1 MSTSRGRRVRV
12 AILHQGFIPDY
23 RVRFFEH
30 LGRAREVEYV
40 VFHGE
45 PPSGTGH
52 RAAPGPFAF
61 ANVAVANH
69 ELRIAG
75 KALLYQPLVREVAG
89 PRFDGAVLGAEL
101 GMLANTALFPLLKV
115 RGHRVMLWGQGGEK
129 AEDRG
134 RLGGLVS
141 GLGSRLK
148 LAAARSADGYIAYT
162 EGGREHLLAAGLD
175 PDSVFVV
182 RNTLDVE
189 GEIEMHREL
198 AVLPEQQLRK
208 ELGLRPGSVVLLF
221 LGRVYAEKRL
231 GELVEVLRELSRRG
245 LDAET
250 VEAIVIGDGP
260 DLDRVRAAAGDLA
273 GLHFLG
279 ELREREQVAR
289 CMRVAAALAI
299 PGKVGLAV
307 NHALAHGVPVVTR
320 AGDLH
325 APEFEYLD
333 VTNSIVV
340 EGGLDRFTA
349 AIAEFVA
356 APECRRDLAEGALA
370 SREDLTVAAMA
381 TAFHAAVC
389 RIFAIE
395 V

>member
-1 MSTSRGRRVRV
+1 VRI
-12 AILHQGFIPDY
+12 AILHQGFVPDY

-40 VFHGE
+40 VFHGQ

-61 ANVAVANH
+61 ANVAVANR
-69 ELRIAG
+69 ELRVAG
-75 KALLYQPLVREVAG
+75 KALLYQPAVREVAG

-101 GMLANTALFPLLKV
+101 GLLANTVLFGLLKS
-115 RGHRVMLWGQGGEK
+115 RGRGVVLWGQGGEK

-141 GLGSRLK
+141 TLGSRLK
-148 LAAARSADGYIAYT
+148 LAAAGSADGYIAYT
-162 EGGREHLLAAGLD
+162 AGGRQRLLAAGLD
-175 PDSVFVV
+175 PDRVFVV
-182 RNTLDVE
+182 GNTLDVE
-189 GEIEMHREL
+189 GEIELHGEL
-198 AVLPEQQLRK
+198 AEVPEQQLRK

-231 GELVEVLRELSRRG
+231 GELVEVLRELRRRG
-245 LDAET
+245 LDADT
-250 VEAIVIGDGP
+250 VEAVAIGDGP
-260 DLDRVRAAAGDLA
+260 DLDRVRAAAGDLG

-289 CMRVAAALAI
+289 YMRVAAALAI
-299 PGKVGLAV
+299 PGKVGLAA
-307 NHALAHGVPVVTR
+307 NHAFAHGVPAITR

-333 VTNSIVV
+333 PTNSIVV
-340 EGGLDRFTA
+340 EGGLDRYTA

-356 APECRRDLAEGALA
+356 RPERRRELAAGALV

-381 TAFHAAVC
+381 AAFHAAVC

-395 V
+395 P